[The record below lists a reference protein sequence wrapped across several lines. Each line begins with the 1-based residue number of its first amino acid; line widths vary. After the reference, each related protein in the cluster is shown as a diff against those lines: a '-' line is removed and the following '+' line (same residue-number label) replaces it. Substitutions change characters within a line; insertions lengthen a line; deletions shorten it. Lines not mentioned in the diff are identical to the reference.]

1 MSTEKSDPAGRDGE
15 SRWVL
20 QLLAEFAVSSMCRY
34 LRKKRVGEIVK
45 TELGREGERER
56 EKTRGGGGMK
66 MESTKET
73 KIKIQI

>member
-45 TELGREGERER
+45 TELERE
-56 EKTRGGGGMK
+56 RGGGGMK
-66 MESTKET
+66 MESTRET